1 MNDNV
6 YHIKDHVPRSVDI
19 SAVVDQELDNLD
31 MPAGTG
37 SMEREDAVEDGI
49 DRLAMVKSVLDEA
62 KVSGGSSFMETELGD
77 WEGVSGD
84 SGSETGTH
92 NR

>member
-6 YHIKDHVPRSVDI
+6 YHSKDRVPRSIDI
-19 SAVVDQELDNLD
+19 SAVVDQELDNWD

-49 DRLAMVKSVLDEA
+49 DRLAMIESVLDEA
-62 KVSGGSSFMETELGD
+62 KVPGGSSFMEAELGD
-77 WEGVSGD
+77 
-84 SGSETGTH
+84 
-92 NR
+92 